1 MQQAQIQEG
10 IKTAVKQPTP
20 QRRSFIDAL
29 RQVQAFSFTVPA
41 LVLIAIFLVYPIC
54 YVVYLSF
61 HRWNLLGTPQF
72 IGLQNYHTI
81 FFVDPVFL
89 QALGVSFLFAILA
102 VPTQVALGL
111 FMAILIAD
119 EFRGR
124 TFFRTVFFFPMV
136 ISFVAAGITF
146 EWMFSTGANLGFF
159 PQLFANLGLHFAD
172 WQHTNG
178 FAAMIM
184 VVVMNTWKS
193 AGFSMILY
201 LAGIQSISPELYE
214 AASID
219 GISNGWQKFIYI
231 SWPLLAPTTTLLIIT
246 NTIGS
251 FQAFVPF
258 LVMTNGGPS
267 GATTSIIFY
276 VYNTFATRTGVA
288 CAAATVFLIIVL
300 IITAV
305 QLTISRRQESVY

>member
-1 MQQAQIQEG
+1 MQQAQLQEG

-20 QRRSFIDAL
+20 QRRRFIDAL

-276 VYNTFATRTGVA
+276 IYNTFATRTGVA

>member
-276 VYNTFATRTGVA
+276 IYNTFATRTGVA